1 MVQLSVSSLAEECE
15 SDAMLMK
22 IRQKLVEKQYSEIHI
37 YMNIKSIMLLNKTKW
52 QDALIRMVVPFMKS
66 ILKILGSFMQHP
78 EVSIL

>member
-37 YMNIKSIMLLNKTKW
+37 YMNIKSIMLLIKPNG
-52 QDALIRMVVPFMKS
+52 RM
-66 ILKILGSFMQHP
+66 L
-78 EVSIL
+78 